1 MNTTPYIGCDYAQ
14 ERLESFVDGELT
26 VEEQVAVE
34 SHVRWCQTCS
44 ARIEDLN
51 LIGASVRAGSQVLQ
65 SAGHSE
71 PDLNAVTSSVLMR
84 MDAERG
90 QSFVVRVRE
99 LFSDMR
105 LLWPAIGA
113 TVAVVLCASVAAE
126 VLKRASIEYP
136 ESLAMRLDAMTT
148 PGSEMNPLRPDNYA
162 YVDPFFE
169 KYVDSGRAGGIS
181 MPRVHLMAI
190 VPSSSAGLDDGL
202 FEGIQDR
209 EATFTM
215 ATVVGRDGRIAN
227 AELLMSERN
236 GSGGERPLHASD
248 VAVLDAIR
256 QSRLTPAQTPVG
268 RAVAVNMIWLYVV
281 TTVQTPD
288 AQSAGR
294 TAPVTARA
302 RRLPAVD
309 AVAPVPLNQR
319 SARTSLTPTA

>member
-1 MNTTPYIGCDYAQ
+1 MNTTPYIGCEYAQ
-14 ERLESFVDGELT
+14 DRLESFVDGELS
-26 VEEQVAVE
+26 VGEQVAVE
-34 SHVRWCQTCS
+34 SHVRWCRTCA

-51 LIGASVRAGSQVLQ
+51 LIGASVRAGSQALQ
-65 SAGHSE
+65 GAGHSE

-90 QSFVVRVRE
+90 QSFVVRIRE

-105 LLWPAIGA
+105 LLWPALGA

-126 VLKRASIEYP
+126 VLKRASNEYP
-136 ESLAMRLDAMTT
+136 ESLAMRLDAMTN
-148 PGSEMNPLRPDNYA
+148 PGSEMNPLRPDNNA
-162 YVDPFFE
+162 YVDSFFE

-181 MPRVHLMAI
+181 MPRV
-190 VPSSSAGLDDGL
+190 LDDGF

-227 AELLMSERN
+227 AELLASHLN
-236 GSGGERPLHASD
+236 GSVAERPLHASD
-248 VAVLDAIR
+248 VAVLDAVR

-268 RAVAVNMIWLYVV
+268 RAVAVNMVWLFVV

-288 AQSAGR
+288 AQEAGR

-319 SARTSLTPTA
+319 SARTSHSPTA

>member
-14 ERLESFVDGELT
+14 DRLESFVDGELS

-51 LIGASVRAGSQVLQ
+51 LIGASVRAGSQALQ
-65 SAGHSE
+65 GTGHSE

-90 QSFVVRVRE
+90 QSFLVRVRE
-99 LFSDMR
+99 QFSDMR
-105 LLWPAIGA
+105 LLWPALGA

-126 VLKRASIEYP
+126 VLKRALIEYP
-136 ESLAMRLDAMTT
+136 ESVAMRLDAMAN
-148 PGSEMNPLRPDNYA
+148 PGSEMNPLRPDNNA
-162 YVDPFFE
+162 YVHPFFG
-169 KYVDSGRAGGIS
+169 KFVDSDRAGGIS
-181 MPRVHLMAI
+181 MPRV
-190 VPSSSAGLDDGL
+190 LDDGF
-202 FEGIQDR
+202 FEGIEDR
-209 EATFTM
+209 EAMFTM

-227 AELLMSERN
+227 AELLVSERN
-236 GSGGERPLHASD
+236 GSAERALHASD
-248 VAVLDAIR
+248 VAVLDAVR

-268 RAVAVNMIWLYVV
+268 RAVAVNMVWLFVV

-288 AQSAGR
+288 AQPAGR
-294 TAPVTARA
+294 AAPVTARA

-319 SARTSLTPTA
+319 SARTSHTPTA

>member
-14 ERLESFVDGELT
+14 DRLESFVDGDLS
-26 VEEQVAVE
+26 VAEQVAVE
-34 SHVRWCQTCS
+34 SHVRWCQTCA
-44 ARIEDLN
+44 ARIEDLS
-51 LIGASVRAGSQVLQ
+51 LIGASVRAGSQALQ
-65 SAGHSE
+65 GAGHSE
-71 PDLNAVTSSVLMR
+71 PDLHAVTSSVLMR

-90 QSFVVRVRE
+90 QSFIVRVRE

-136 ESLAMRLDAMTT
+136 DSVAMRLDAMAN
-148 PGSEMNPLRPDNYA
+148 PGSEMNPLRPDNNA

-169 KYVDSGRAGGIS
+169 KYVDSDRAGGIS
-181 MPRVHLMAI
+181 MPRVL
-190 VPSSSAGLDDGL
+190 VDGF
-202 FEGIQDR
+202 FEIQDR
-209 EATFTM
+209 EAMFTM

-227 AELLMSERN
+227 AELLASHLN
-236 GSGGERPLHASD
+236 GSVAERPLHASD
-248 VAVLDAIR
+248 VAVLDAVR

-268 RAVAVNMIWLYVV
+268 RAVAVNMVWLFVV